1 MRSIS
6 ILSCLLLTVGCA
18 TVEVPEAAPAEV
30 AAATA
35 APTDEARVEQVAA
48 NEWFGLT
55 NETGIEELFFY
66 DGKNGDVI
74 EIQYREFSRD
84 LEKPE
89 FIQKITQDLSQ
100 SLEFEV
106 QGFKFEVVEATGLYL
121 RFRLLKE

>member
-1 MRSIS
+1 MRSIV
-6 ILSCLLLTVGCA
+6 ILSCLLLAVGCA
-18 TVEVPEAAPAEV
+18 TVAVPEATPEV
-30 AAATA
+30 ATA
-35 APTDEARVEQVAA
+35 APALEAPVEQVAT
-48 NEWFGLT
+48 NEWFGLS
-55 NETGIEELFFY
+55 NEAGVEEEFFY

-74 EIQYREFSRD
+74 KIQYREFSRD